1 MTDLQR
7 KFGLIVVAVLVGA
20 VLWLGTPD
28 DSPAKMV
35 GLLLVAGGAIA
46 AVTNLMAKPDGD

>member
-20 VLWLGTPD
+20 VLWLGTPE
-28 DSPAKMV
+28 DSPVKMV
-35 GLLLVAGGAIA
+35 GLLLVAGGAVA